1 MAHGILDQRAHAL
14 GLLYQRALKVRDAN
28 ETAIEPST
36 NSGLNLLG
44 SGPRTRGIDDRSGQ

>member
-14 GLLYQRALKVRDAN
+14 RLLYQRALKVRDAN

-44 SGPRTRGIDDRSGQ
+44 SRPRTRGIDDRSGQ